1 MTSGLASL
9 LRERLRGQLLESE
22 PLARHTSLKVGGAAD
37 LFAVPA
43 DRGDLQALLSIL
55 SEREI
60 PHLVIGGG
68 YNLLVR
74 DGGFRGAVISLA
86 KLASLELLTGNRL
99 DVEAGVTNRQLVSFC
114 RERGLAGAEFL
125 AGIPGTVGGALA
137 MNAGAHGGAIL
148 ELVVGLST
156 LKEGSV
162 VTTER
167 GELHY
172 GYRHLELASGEI
184 ILGARLQLT
193 TGEPADLAGRIDR
206 YLAHRRQHQNVG
218 YPNAGS
224 FFKNPA
230 GEQAWRLIDQ
240 AGLRGYRVGKA
251 QVSEVHTNFLVN
263 TGGATAAD
271 FLELARIIKE
281 KVKEQF
287 GAELDEEVRIVGEDR
302 QSGC

>member
-9 LRERLRGQLLESE
+9 LRERLRGQVLESE

-43 DRGDLQALLSIL
+43 DSGDLQALLSIL

-74 DGGFRGAVISLA
+74 DGGFRGVVISLA
-86 KLASLELLTGNRL
+86 ELASLELFPSNRL
-99 DVEAGVTNRQLVSFC
+99 YVEAGVTNRRLVGFC

-125 AGIPGTVGGALA
+125 AGIPGTIGGALA

-148 ELVVGLST
+148 ELVVSLST
-156 LKEGSV
+156 LKEGAV

-193 TGEPADLAGRIDR
+193 TGEPADIGERIDG

-240 AGLRGYRVGKA
+240 AGLRGYRLGKA
-251 QVSEVHTNFLVN
+251 QVSEVHTNFLTN

-281 KVKEQF
+281 KVKDQS
-287 GAELDEEVRIVGEDR
+287 GLELEEEVRIVGED
-302 QSGC
+302 